1 MELTSSLPR
10 LSGMD
15 PVVDDT
21 TDLRMHEGPTTRQDR
36 PQARSLLIELTRA
49 LTPPTSRGR
58 APVAERR
65 AAELFS
71 NLLAAHGRVW
81 PALRRPRRVTIDLTI
96 RNDRVAIRVEPTDG
110 FEPILEVRLSSD
122 GELLAWKTWSA
133 EPHLTYLG

>member
-1 MELTSSLPR
+1 
-10 LSGMD
+10 MD

-21 TDLRMHEGPTTRQDR
+21 TDLRTHGGPTRRQDR
-36 PQARSLLIELTRA
+36 SQARSLLIELTRT

-58 APVAERR
+58 ASVAERR
-65 AAELFS
+65 AVELFS

-81 PALRRPRRVTIDLTI
+81 PALRRPQRVTIDLTI
-96 RNDRVAIRVEPTDG
+96 RNDRFVIRVEPTDG

-133 EPHLTYLG
+133 EPLLTYLG